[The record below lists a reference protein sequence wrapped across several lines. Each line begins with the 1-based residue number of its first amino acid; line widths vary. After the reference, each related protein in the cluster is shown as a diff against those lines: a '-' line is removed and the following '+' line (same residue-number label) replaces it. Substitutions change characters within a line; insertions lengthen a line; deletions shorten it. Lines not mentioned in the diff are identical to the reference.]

1 MTKSVTG
8 TKVFAVLSLIFA
20 SHLSANAQTDSAYIL
35 RAGMR
40 IQLEMV
46 DPIGSAFSNAGDT
59 FRATVVTPAKNK
71 GIVVL
76 PVGTIVEGRISK
88 VTDAGQLGR
97 GGEIEAVF
105 ETIIFRTGEIRRI
118 DGRFA
123 KPVRE
128 KPARTRNLISIVG
141 GTLGGALIGSLTGS
155 RNGILIGAGVGA
167 VAGTGTAIAMTG
179 KKVGFKA
186 GDEFEI
192 ELKSD
197 VTLPIREV

>member
-1 MTKSVTG
+1 MTKTVRG

-20 SHLSANAQTDSAYIL
+20 SFLAANAQTDSAYIL

-40 IQLEMV
+40 IQLEMM
-46 DPIGSAFSNAGDT
+46 DPIGSSFSAAGDT
-59 FRATVVTPAKNK
+59 FRATVVTPTLNR

-76 PVGTIVEGRISK
+76 PVGTMIEGRIAK

-123 KPVRE
+123 KPLRE
-128 KPARTRNLISIVG
+128 KPARTRNVISIVG

-167 VAGTGTAIAMTG
+167 LAGTGTAVAMTG
-179 KKVGFKA
+179 KKAGFKT